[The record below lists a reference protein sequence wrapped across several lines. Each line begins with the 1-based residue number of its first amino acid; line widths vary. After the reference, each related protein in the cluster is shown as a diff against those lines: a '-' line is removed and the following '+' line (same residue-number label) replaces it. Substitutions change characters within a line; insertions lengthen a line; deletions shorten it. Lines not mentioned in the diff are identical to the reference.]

1 MAIRVLLADDHTLLR
16 AGLRGMLKKQSCLE
30 VVGEASDGEE
40 VLQLANKF
48 HPDVVV
54 MDMNISDHSGAR
66 AILMLQQT
74 CPDTHVL
81 IMANYEET
89 NLLQEADYAGVSGF
103 IVKRALESEL
113 IDAIKTT
120 SKGDF
125 YIHPSINFPL
135 EAMKR
140 DQS

>member
-16 AGLRGMLKKQSCLE
+16 AGLRAMLKTQSCLE

-48 HPDVVV
+48 QPDVVV
-54 MDMNISDHSGAR
+54 MDMNISNHRGVR
-66 AILMLQQT
+66 ATLMLQQT

-81 IMANYEET
+81 IMTNYEDA
-89 NLLQEADYAGVSGF
+89 NLLQEADYAGVSGY

-135 EAMKR
+135 EALKK
-140 DQS
+140 DLS

>member
-103 IVKRALESEL
+103 IVKRAFESEL

>member
-54 MDMNISDHSGAR
+54 MDMNISDHSGVR
-66 AILMLQQT
+66 ATLMLQQT

-103 IVKRALESEL
+103 IVKRAFESEL

-140 DQS
+140 GQS

>member
-54 MDMNISDHSGAR
+54 MDMNISDHSGVR

-125 YIHPSINFPL
+125 YIHPSIHFPL

-140 DQS
+140 GQR